1 VKAGILGDSRVLG
14 MNNGEIWMP
23 LAETGKIRTGQ
34 GWERRREFV
43 LG

>member
-1 VKAGILGDSRVLG
+1 
-14 MNNGEIWMP
+14 MP

-43 LG
+43 LGWMDADVLTRFTSRTLE